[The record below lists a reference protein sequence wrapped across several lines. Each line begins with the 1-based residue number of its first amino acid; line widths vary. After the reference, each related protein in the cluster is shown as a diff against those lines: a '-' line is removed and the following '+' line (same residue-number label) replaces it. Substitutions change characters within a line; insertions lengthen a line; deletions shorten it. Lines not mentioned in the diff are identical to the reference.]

1 MTDIFVSKYE
11 EYPVVSAYID
21 NKLEFLSVVRDSVLN
36 DVYLC
41 RVENILKNINSAF
54 VRYGDDQHGYVAL
67 KNVLG
72 ITVINRHVG
81 SSAELRQGDEIVL
94 QVEAEPLK
102 LKKAKLS
109 SRISVSGRFCAVTL
123 GRKGVGA
130 SLKLSEEKRTR
141 LIDSGKS
148 CYMEL
153 TKQFGAVLGDTDFGV
168 IIRTEADTLS
178 DDELSDSIRD
188 DMETCLNKICDILET
203 AKSRKVFSCL
213 LKNDSSDEEFHISKA
228 KAFIKTKTDEE
239 PRILNESV
247 VYSLKKD
254 IEKLLFNRVW
264 LKSGAFLV
272 IEQLESFNAI
282 DVNTGK
288 AISGKGDVIFKVNME
303 AADEIFRQIRLRN
316 LTGMILIDFINMKD
330 NTDVQKLCDHVRS
343 LARKEMV
350 HTEFVDITGLGIIE
364 LTRNKNDKSLKEIL
378 QKHNQTVDNIENG

>member
-21 NKLEFLSVVRDSVLN
+21 NKLEFLSIVRDSVLN

-153 TKQFGAVLGDTDFGV
+153 TKQFGAVLRDTDFGV

-178 DDELSDSIRD
+178 DEELSDSIRD

>member
-21 NKLEFLSVVRDSVLN
+21 NKLEFLSIVRDSVLS

-178 DDELSDSIRD
+178 DEELSDSIRD